1 MILDTYLQV
10 ADAQAMTGA
19 AGTINAT
26 DHIDT
31 GAVVR
36 DLGQGQ
42 TLYAVISII
51 TAPTTADS
59 CKFQVVSDATTTIAT
74 DGSASLHVATDD
86 IVVADL
92 TAGTKIVLALP
103 QENAVPYE
111 RYLTVQQVNVGAG
124 ALAALVVDIDF
135 TLDPTGW
142 TSYPDGV
149 N

>member
-1 MILDTYLQV
+1 MILDERLQV
-10 ADAQAMTGA
+10 ADAQAMSGA

-36 DLGQGQ
+36 DIGQGQ
-42 TLYAVISII
+42 TLYAVVSII
-51 TAPTTADS
+51 TAPTGADT

-74 DGSASLHVATDD
+74 DGSQSIHVATDD
-86 IVVADL
+86 IAIASL
-92 TAGTKIVLALP
+92 TAGTKLVLALP

-124 ALAALVVDIDF
+124 ALASLVVDIDF
-135 TLDPTGW
+135 SLDPAGW